1 MTDKRGQAI
10 IKAKNIKIIEK
21 LIKAQEKKVLSLR
34 TDLLACIAIPV
45 IILTFI
51 LLLGLWGFTWSI
63 ILTLNF
69 ISISIIM
76 YFKEKNDFKA
86 ASKALNYL
94 QVIHKNMVDE
104 QDKVQN
110 IDEKLT
116 LELNV
121 KKYRLEK
128 LKELLLVEYFYRDY
142 KKIKDNYDNNTL
154 AQYLQVKG
162 INIEDI
168 NFIYNLINS
177 SKIKKLVR
185 KKS

>member
-1 MTDKRGQAI
+1 
-10 IKAKNIKIIEK
+10 
-21 LIKAQEKKVLSLR
+21 
-34 TDLLACIAIPV
+34 
-45 IILTFI
+45 
-51 LLLGLWGFTWSI
+51 
-63 ILTLNF
+63 
-69 ISISIIM
+69 
-76 YFKEKNDFKA
+76 
-86 ASKALNYL
+86 
-94 QVIHKNMVDE
+94 MVDE